1 MSITPWWWGALLL
14 SRKAGKRLERPVR
27 LPHLAGGCLE
37 SGGCLRGARNPPG
50 LLLPL
55 RCWPGGHAGNTLA
68 LLRVI
73 SRKGRS
79 RSQGQDISS
88 SSTLPPHS
96 QPPQKTVW
104 DEFQVRYPPPREG
117 TFQGPDGCRRGVNVW
132 ENGVVRQKVRA
143 AARRRP
149 VRSWGASR
157 KFVEP

>member
-27 LPHLAGGCLE
+27 LPHLAGGCLRVRRL
-37 SGGCLRGARNPPG
+37 SAGCAEPTWAP
-50 LLLPL
+50 
-55 RCWPGGHAGNTLA
+55 ASTA
-68 LLRVI
+68 LLARWTCWEHTCAFT
-73 SRKGRS
+73 S
-79 RSQGQDISS
+79 DIQEG
-88 SSTLPPHS
+88 TKQEPRTRHQLFIHPPPPLPT
-96 QPPQKTVW
+96 PQKKVW